1 MSTSADH
8 ALCRDGAQLS
18 FGQKLLI
25 GDITPDMLELTPAL
39 SQLIHQKLVKQ

>member
-8 ALCRDGAQLS
+8 ALCRDGTQLS

-25 GDITPDMLELTPAL
+25 GDITPEYDRINPCFEPVDSSKTC
-39 SQLIHQKLVKQ
+39 